1 MNTQKVLTRAMNPG
15 PFLTLILLSHKA
27 KSEDEGWQEVS
38 SETAARA
45 GATFCKTE
53 DAAEPQ
59 SDQPAIVNLGQMIFE
74 VRSPQRRCAWSD
86 LALLTML
93 CRHTPRRDHPCWQG
107 STLPRGC
114 VRVVRYASR

>member
-15 PFLTLILLSHKA
+15 PFLTLILLSHTA

-38 SETAARA
+38 TDTAAGA
-45 GATFCKTE
+45 GATFCMTE
-53 DAAEPQ
+53 DAVEPQ
-59 SDQPAIVNLGQMIFE
+59 SDQPAIVNLGQMISK
-74 VRSPQRRCAWSD
+74 VRSPRRSCAWSG

-93 CRHTPRRDHPCWQG
+93 CRHAPRGDRPCWQG